1 MDKDIREFLD
11 RAEHNRLYKMKR
23 KRKEIRLAK
32 QLKRQKKESLR
43 NATLNNAE
51 LKCGDRAKGDDE
63 LRQLAYSRRDY
74 GKRTKANAIHRT
86 PEEQRKYD
94 WENRPRFI
102 SVPMGGQNKKY

>member
-23 KRKEIRLAK
+23 KRKEKRLAK
-32 QLKRQKKESLR
+32 QLNRQKKESLR

-74 GKRTKANAIHRT
+74 GKRTKAFIIANKTLIVDF
-86 PEEQRKYD
+86 P
-94 WENRPRFI
+94 I
-102 SVPMGGQNKKY
+102 SVIILF